1 MFEKFQSHFNSQ
13 LTKEFQTLRE
23 QQALK
28 CFLKNF
34 TLHSPKYFQSKFCFH
49 FKCDS
54 ILSV

>member
-1 MFEKFQSHFNSQ
+1 MFGKFQSHFNSQ

-28 CFLKNF
+28 ICLKNNS
-34 TLHSPKYFQSKFCFH
+34 LCIPQSIFH